1 MKKTIMILV
10 LCMYHYF
17 CSAQN
22 INIQTISE
30 NEYHSLR
37 NEYVALALDTLLFV
51 KEESDYI
58 SLPLDNDGSLE
69 FRNNSSEN
77 YIDEYIKFKYLGFLD
92 HFNVYVL
99 KVIRFSNEETWFVDK
114 SNGDIVKTLS
124 YYCASN
130 QYIISYDLPDSDRY
144 NGMEIFCWTE
154 DGLQKTDSL
163 KPDWFVKNIFCL
175 CENIFVVEALTFNSE
190 DLFFKIILQ

>member
-1 MKKTIMILV
+1 ML
-10 LCMYHYF
+10 LL
-17 CSAQN
+17 QN

-37 NEYVALALDTLLFV
+37 NKYVALALDTLLFV

-77 YIDEYIKFKYLGFLD
+77 YVDEYIKFKYLGFLD

-124 YYCASN
+124 HYCASN

-190 DLFFKIILQ
+190 DLFLKINIQ